1 VQRTSRYFIAGDT
14 NMTNQDQPNED
25 QQNTGVRKAQP
36 EAAATDPRNA
46 AIQERVRE
54 DSEANRQGAER
65 VRATTPSEVTDRTVA
80 EIAADAEARA
90 RR

>member
-1 VQRTSRYFIAGDT
+1 MA
-14 NMTNQDQPNED
+14 NQDQRNQDPQSD
-25 QQNTGVRKAQP
+25 GVRKAQP

-65 VRATTPSEVTDRTVA
+65 VRATTPSEVTERTVA
-80 EIAADAEARA
+80 EITADAEARA

>member
-1 VQRTSRYFIAGDT
+1 MA
-14 NMTNQDQPNED
+14 NQNQGNDDIRRP
-25 QQNTGVRKAQP
+25 QP

-65 VRATTPSEVTDRTVA
+65 VRATTPNEVTDRTVA

>member
-1 VQRTSRYFIAGDT
+1 MAEQ
-14 NMTNQDQPNED
+14 NERNND
-25 QQNTGVRKAQP
+25 IRKPQP
-36 EAAATDPRNA
+36 EAAATDSRNA
-46 AIQERVRE
+46 AIQEQVRE

-65 VRATTPSEVTDRTVA
+65 VRATTPSEVTEKTVA